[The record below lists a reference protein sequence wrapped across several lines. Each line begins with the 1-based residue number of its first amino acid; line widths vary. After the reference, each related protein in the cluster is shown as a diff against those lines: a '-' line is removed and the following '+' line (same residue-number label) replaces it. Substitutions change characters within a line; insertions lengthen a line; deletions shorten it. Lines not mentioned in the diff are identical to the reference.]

1 MGTSEERLQGRC
13 QSTAGAQT
21 YLQVDH
27 PGHDQRG
34 HQEVS
39 HSEADDQV
47 VGGGLQRLLTGHS
60 HAHQHVAKDDDEDE
74 QGEQHGIVVVG
85 GPVSLPFGPI
95 EGPAP
100 VPALWIIIIPGQ
112 VQRIHGGSGA
122 TGWPGSG
129 QEKRTQGVSRRT
141 SQSMLLPM
149 GGSGLTPTTGG
160 YKRILQPQDFKFASQ
175 NFLEILQPTATLLLA
190 GSC

>member
-1 MGTSEERLQGRC
+1 MGASEEHLQGRC
-13 QSTAGAQT
+13 PSTAGAQT

-27 PGHDQRG
+27 PGHDQCG

-47 VGGGLQRLLTGHS
+47 VGGGLQRLLAGHS
-60 HAHQHVAKDDDEDE
+60 HTHQHVAKDDDEDE
-74 QGEQHGIVVVG
+74 QGEQHGIVVVV
-85 GPVSLPFGPI
+85 GPVSLPFRPI

-100 VPALWIIIIPGQ
+100 VPALWIVIIPGQ
-112 VQRIHGGSGA
+112 VQRIHEGSGA

-129 QEKRTQGVSRRT
+129 QEKQMQGVSRRT
-141 SQSMLLPM
+141 SQSMLLSM

-160 YKRILQPQDFKFASQ
+160 YKRILQPQDFKFASPK
-175 NFLEILQPTATLLLA
+175 FLEILQPAAILLIA
-190 GSC
+190 DSC